1 MRSLLIFLVLF
12 LPGYSTHAL
21 ACGDSSICLIAGE
34 RHYHI
39 RLPAGHNGKTKVG
52 AIFFAH
58 GLGGRS
64 SGIIQNR
71 NLTRMA
77 NRLGVA
83 LVALQSKNSD
93 WNIKN
98 SPAGRSD
105 RSSNEYAYLD
115 NVIKDIGTSAHS
127 NVKEVIAAYAKIGK
141 YKKTNSSKATSLNC
155 TNRRNFRGKILDFCL
170 HGGGHR
176 FRAQDIEY
184 AWRKF
189 RSLGVL

>member
-115 NVIKDIGTSAHS
+115 NVIKDITKKFPINKKRLMLAGVSVGGTMTWTMACTCLL
-127 NVKEVIAAYAKIGK
+127 Y
-141 YKKTNSSKATSLNC
+141 TSPSP
-155 TNRRNFRGKILDFCL
+155 RDRG
-170 HGGGHR
+170 
-176 FRAQDIEY
+176 
-184 AWRKF
+184 
-189 RSLGVL
+189 